1 MQDSEVIKMDP
12 EKEGWLKSIGA
23 IIQPWE
29 HCKYY
34 VPATKMHYSVEYIE
48 KTSLAELKA
57 RHEKNLK
64 FMSED

>member
-1 MQDSEVIKMDP
+1 MDH

-34 VPATKMHYSVEYIE
+34 VPSTKMHYSEEYIE
-48 KTSLAELKA
+48 KTSLAELQA
-57 RHEKNLK
+57 RHEKNLR